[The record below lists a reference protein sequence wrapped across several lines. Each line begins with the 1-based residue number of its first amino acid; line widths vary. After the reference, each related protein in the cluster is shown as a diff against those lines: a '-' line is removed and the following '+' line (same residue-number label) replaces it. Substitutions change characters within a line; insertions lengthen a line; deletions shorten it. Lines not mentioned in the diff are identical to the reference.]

1 MNINKLLVWGSAVA
15 VTGFSIYSLIGR
27 GDEVDYSTQ
36 VKPILNRS
44 CIKCHGGVKKQGG
57 FSVLFRE
64 EALGKTKSGKPAII
78 PGDPEHSDFIARL
91 THKDLEGRTFIER
104 GNCTTDKMGKTRS
117 KLG

>member
-1 MNINKLLVWGSAVA
+1 M
-15 VTGFSIYSLIGR
+15 YSLFGH

-91 THKDLEGRTFIER
+91 FRIGGEKAELARDIKVQNPVWRYKFFVQRRAAKKFTPEVIAELKA
-104 GNCTTDKMGKTRS
+104 
-117 KLG
+117 